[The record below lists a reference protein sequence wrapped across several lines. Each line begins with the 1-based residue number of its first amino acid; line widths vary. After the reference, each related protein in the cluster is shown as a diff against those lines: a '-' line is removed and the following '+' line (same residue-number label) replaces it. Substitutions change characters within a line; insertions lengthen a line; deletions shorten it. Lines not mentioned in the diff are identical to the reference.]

1 MDGRDWKMPIERS
14 RTFLEECLAELRKV
28 HWPTWEETRAAT
40 IAVIIGVVVVG
51 VYLGLID
58 SVLSFVFTRV
68 LS

>member
-51 VYLGLID
+51 VYLGMLD
-58 SVLSFVFTRV
+58 WLLATVFTRV